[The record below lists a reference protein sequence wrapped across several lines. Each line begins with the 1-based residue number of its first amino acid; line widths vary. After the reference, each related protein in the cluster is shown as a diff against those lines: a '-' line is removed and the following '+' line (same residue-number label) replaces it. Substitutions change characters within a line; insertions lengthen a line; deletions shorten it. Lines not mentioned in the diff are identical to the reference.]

1 MAASSLITTTSL
13 TTPDFTPELA
23 PERVEPLRH
32 LFRALVF
39 DWDGTAVVNRQENAV
54 ALVRLL
60 DVLLR
65 QRVWIVI
72 VTGTNFENINQQFC
86 SKLDPTVRRTLL
98 ICVNRGSEVYGFDD
112 AGEVVCRWRRV
123 ASPAEDAAL
132 TAVAEG
138 VRDAIQRQ
146 TGLEIGVVYN
156 RLNRRKVDLIPLPE
170 WADPPKSRIG
180 DLLIAVEERLHDAG
194 LEGGIGEAMRL
205 TKRLAG
211 EHGLSDA
218 RITSDVKH
226 IEIGLTDKGDSVQ
239 WVKRHLLEPEGIPL
253 TDVLI
258 AGDEFGPIAGFAGS
272 DDRLRADVDGAVII
286 SVGPE
291 PNGAPEGVLHLGG
304 GPGQFRALLAD
315 QICLR
320 HEAAHP
326 ARYTAE
332 RESWARE
339 ALRPPSDPD
348 WRFDV
353 FGYQPA
359 LEHSVESRFTVANG
373 FIGMRGSLAQPTSAS
388 RPSSFIAGLF
398 DIDGG
403 SPAIPALVRAPDWL
417 RYRAL
422 LDGKSLN
429 LEEGEI
435 VSHRR
440 TLDLRRGLL
449 LTEWRHCDP
458 EGHTTRMRTLRFAS
472 LADRSICAQ
481 VAQID
486 TAAPESVTLDAWIE
500 PTGERLVQERSAPA
514 LTVWRT
520 AQGEQRLALASSQ
533 TLREDSRVVP
543 GRSDRQDERRRWQWT
558 AEAGQPAI
566 FTRIVAAARADD
578 HIHDGPAQGAVEA
591 PEDEP
596 DEESGAMAM
605 AALRRARARGIA
617 KLLAAHTRAWS
628 ERWAASDI
636 AIEGDDQAQRALRF
650 GLYHLISAANPED
663 ESISVGARA
672 LTGDGYLGHV
682 FWDTDIFLLPFY
694 TFTWPQAARAMLM
707 YRYHTLPA
715 ARAKAQRLGYRGA
728 LYAWESARDGEET
741 TPPYVLRPD
750 GQVLQ
755 VRCGTDEQHISAD
768 VAYAAWLYWQVTD
781 DTSFLRD
788 AGAEILL
795 ETARFWGSRA
805 MCEAD
810 GRYHI
815 RGVIGPDEYHEG
827 VDDNAF
833 TNGMATWNLE
843 RGIEVAQLLA
853 SRWPERWAQLREL
866 LALTEE
872 ELALWREVIVG
883 LAVRADPAS
892 GLIEQFQGFFGLE
905 PLDLTP
911 YASRSAPIDMLIG
924 QERTQRS
931 QVIKQADVVMLL
943 ALLWDRYDPVARA
956 ANFRYYEPKCAH
968 GSSLSPATH
977 ALVAARLGDIALAER
992 YFRQTAAID
1001 LDDTMGN
1008 AALGVH
1014 IAAFGGLWQA
1024 AMFGFAGLSLCPDGL
1039 RFDPHLPESWRTLRA
1054 PLQWRGRSL
1063 QVMLQ
1068 REPLELTVVVAD
1080 GAPMTVEVGG
1090 LSRSLTS
1097 GQVWNCRWDEG
1108 ERRWKEVT
1116 V

>member
-1 MAASSLITTTSL
+1 MAASSLTTTTSSTSPSDL
-13 TTPDFTPELA
+13 TPELE

-32 LFRALVF
+32 VFRALVF

-65 QRVWIVI
+65 QGVWIVI
-72 VTGTNFENINQQFC
+72 VTGTNFENVDRQLRG
-86 SKLDPTVRRTLL
+86 KLGPAVRRTLL
-98 ICVNRGSEVYGFDD
+98 VCVNRGSEVYGFDD
-112 AGEVVCRWRRV
+112 AGGAVCRWRRV
-123 ASPAEDAAL
+123 ASPDEEAAL

-138 VRDAIQRQ
+138 VRDTIQRQ
-146 TGLEIGVVYN
+146 TGLEIGIVYN

-180 DLLIAVEERLHDAG
+180 ALLVAVEGRLRDAG
-194 LEGGIGEAMRL
+194 LPGGIGEVIRMTAQ
-205 TKRLAG
+205 LAR
-211 EHGLSDA
+211 ERGLVDA

-226 IEIGLTDKGDSVQ
+226 IEIGLTDKGDSVE
-239 WVKRHLLEPEGIPL
+239 WVKRHLLEPERIPL
-253 TDVLI
+253 SDVLI

-272 DDRLRADVDGAVII
+272 DDRLRANVDGAVVV

-291 PNGAPEGVLHLGG
+291 PNGAPAGVLHLGG
-304 GPGQFRALLAD
+304 GPAQFRALLAD

-320 HEAAHP
+320 HEVAHP
-326 ARYTAE
+326 ARFA
-332 RESWARE
+332 REQEGWARE
-339 ALRPPSDPD
+339 ALRPPTDSN

-373 FIGMRGSLAQPTSAS
+373 FIGARGSLAQPTSAS
-388 RPSSFIAGLF
+388 RPGSFIAGLF
-398 DIDGG
+398 DADGG

-417 RYRAL
+417 RYRTL

-458 EGHTTRMRTLRFAS
+458 AGHTARMRTLRFAS
-472 LADRSICAQ
+472 LADRAICAQ
-481 VAQID
+481 VAQFD
-486 TAAPESVTLDAWIE
+486 TAAPEAVALDAWIE
-500 PTGERLVQERSAPA
+500 PASEHLVPERAEPA
-514 LTVWRT
+514 LAVWRT
-520 AQGEQRLALASSQ
+520 AQGSQRLALANSP
-533 TLREDSRVVP
+533 TLREDSHIMLGHFERR
-543 GRSDRQDERRRWQWT
+543 GARRRWQWRSV
-558 AEAGQPAI
+558 AGQSAT
-566 FTRIVAAARADD
+566 FTRIVAAARGDD
-578 HIHDGPAQGAVEA
+578 HTQGEQ
-591 PEDEP
+591 ERQP
-596 DEESGAMAM
+596 DEALGEMAL
-605 AALRRARARGIA
+605 AELHRARSRGIES
-617 KLLAAHTRAWS
+617 LLAAHARAWS

-650 GLYHLISAANPED
+650 ALYHLISAANPED
-663 ESISVGARA
+663 EHTSIGARA
-672 LTGDGYLGHV
+672 LTGEAYLGHV

-715 ARAKAQRLGYRGA
+715 ARAKARRLGYRGA

-750 GQVLQ
+750 GQALQ

-768 VAYAAWLYWQVTD
+768 VAYAVWLYWQVTD
-781 DTSFLRD
+781 DTHFLRD

-795 ETARFWGSRA
+795 ETARFWASRA
-805 MCEAD
+805 AREAD

-827 VDDNAF
+827 VDDNAY
-833 TNGMATWNLE
+833 TNGMAAWNLE
-843 RGIEVAQLLA
+843 RGVEVASLVEA
-853 SRWPERWAQLREL
+853 RWPERWAEL
-866 LALTEE
+866 CERLALTDE
-872 ELALWREVIVG
+872 ELAHWREVSAG
-883 LAVRADPAS
+883 LSVRPDPTS
-892 GLIEQFQGFFGLE
+892 GLIEQFEGFFGLE
-905 PLDLTP
+905 PLDLAP
-911 YASRSAPIDMLIG
+911 YAVRSAPIDMLLG
-924 QERTQRS
+924 LERTQRS

-943 ALLWDRYDPVARA
+943 ALLWDRYDSAARA
-956 ANFRYYEPKCAH
+956 ANFAYYEPKCAH
-968 GSSLSPATH
+968 GSSLSPAMH
-977 ALVAARLGDIALAER
+977 ALVAARLGEVGLAER

-1014 IAAFGGLWQA
+1014 IAAFGGLWQTA
-1024 AMFGFAGLSLCPDGL
+1024 AFGFAGLSLRPDGL
-1039 RFDPHLPESWRTLRA
+1039 RFDPHLPAAWRTMRL
-1054 PLQWRGRSL
+1054 PLQWHGRTL

-1068 REPLELTVVVAD
+1068 REPSEVTVAVAS

-1090 LSRSLTS
+1090 LSRSLGA
-1097 GQVWNCRWDEG
+1097 GQIWNCRLDER
-1108 ERRWKEVT
+1108 ERRWKEVA